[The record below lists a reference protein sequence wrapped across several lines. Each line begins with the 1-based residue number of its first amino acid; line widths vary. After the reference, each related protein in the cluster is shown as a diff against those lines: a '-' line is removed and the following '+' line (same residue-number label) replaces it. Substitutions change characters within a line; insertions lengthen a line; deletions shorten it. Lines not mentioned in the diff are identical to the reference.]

1 MNMSEKYPRFPEIT
15 YHYWSQKNEY
25 FSDFPLIGTIKVGLN
40 HARKGGLI
48 DEVIKKSSINTNK
61 NLVDLIQLRIQK
73 FNFSDGVDNKDLM
86 IIFDLIQGWGGKAC
100 RNIYVQPKSNP
111 TRHSLVTLPLIY
123 TRAINYCISGDYKM
137 ALEEML
143 SIPNLGESFATKHI
157 FFWSE
162 FGPSRKGLPI
172 YDTRIKTLLFM
183 KASAAGTYDAYIN
196 ALNEKAR
203 ELSVPS
209 VLVERALFSFSQNY
223 FPNSSLTIKKKLLD
237 STDMEEAR
245 NLQTLSAQLKTV

>member
-1 MNMSEKYPRFPEIT
+1 
-15 YHYWSQKNEY
+15 
-25 FSDFPLIGTIKVGLN
+25 
-40 HARKGGLI
+40 
-48 DEVIKKSSINTNK
+48 
-61 NLVDLIQLRIQK
+61 
-73 FNFSDGVDNKDLM
+73 
-86 IIFDLIQGWGGKAC
+86 
-100 RNIYVQPKSNP
+100 
-111 TRHSLVTLPLIY
+111 
-123 TRAINYCISGDYKM
+123 
-137 ALEEML
+137 ML

-183 KASAAGTYDAYIN
+183 KASVAGTYDAYIN

-203 ELSVPS
+203 ELSISS

-237 STDMEEAR
+237 NTDIEEAR